1 MSTPV
6 SPVATPLLLVPEFG
20 DDCGSDDDDDNA
32 HGTRLQLIACRRN
45 ITSSRRRR
53 ARLAHGTISRT
64 SIAVDP
70 RVQCAV
76 RKPKLKAT
84 GQTGHTQTSWVVWAV
99 GSVDIRRRRR
109 CRRTQSAGAAAR
121 ERRDGGVGRRA
132 PATGDRRRWRM
143 VMAAAAETAT
153 AADGCWLSA
162 VRPDPTDSSTLWSLP
177 SRLKLRW
184 SLRRSPPTTAN
195 IIIYTVSQKHVR
207 LSISLN
213 N

>member
-84 GQTGHTQTSWVVWAV
+84 GQTGHTQTSWVVWRSGRSISDDVVVVVARSQPV
-99 GSVDIRRRRR
+99 LPLE
-109 CRRTQSAGAAAR
+109 SA
-121 ERRDGGVGRRA
+121 
-132 PATGDRRRWRM
+132 
-143 VMAAAAETAT
+143 VMAALGAVHRRLGT
-153 AADGCWLSA
+153 AAAGGW
-162 VRPDPTDSSTLWSLP
+162 
-177 SRLKLRW
+177 
-184 SLRRSPPTTAN
+184 
-195 IIIYTVSQKHVR
+195 
-207 LSISLN
+207 
-213 N
+213 